1 MTARILVV
9 DDLAANTKLLEVRL
23 TAEYFEVIV
32 ANNGVD
38 ALQICRAGRCD
49 IVLLDAMMPGIDG
62 FEVCRR
68 LKADRL
74 TAHLPVIIITALDE
88 ARDRVRGLEAGADDF
103 LTKPV
108 DEMAL
113 LARVRSLTRLKV
125 FMDELR
131 SRAQASNKIGTLEL
145 LQLSADREALGG
157 HILLVDD
164 RPSSSER
171 VAAAL
176 SEHHKIDTVAGI
188 TEAQHNLG
196 AQDYDLVIVA
206 LSVRLFDPLR
216 LCSQIRAMEKTRQTP
231 ILLIAE
237 TEDRARV
244 LRGLEMGVN
253 DYLMRPLDR
262 NELRARVRTQLRRKY
277 YTESLRESMQ
287 ATIEMAVIDPLTG
300 LNNRRY
306 MESQLGSVLQKA
318 ETRRRPVSLMIL
330 DIDHFKRVNDTY
342 GHGAGDDVLKG
353 FAQRVRQVIR
363 AVDLMCRLGGEEF
376 VILMPD
382 TDIDYAATIAERVRS
397 SVEGSPFPVEG
408 GRNLPITVSIGLA
421 DNSASAAP
429 EEILKRADI
438 ALYRSKTNGRNQ
450 VTKAAA

>member
-9 DDLAANTKLLEVRL
+9 DDLVANTKLLEVRL
-23 TAEYFEVIV
+23 SAEYFEVIV
-32 ANNGVD
+32 ATNGVD
-38 ALQICRAGRCD
+38 ALQICRNGRCD

-68 LKADRL
+68 LKADKL

-88 ARDRVRGLEAGADDF
+88 VRDRVRGLEAGADDF
-103 LTKPV
+103 LTKPI

-113 LARVRSLTRLKV
+113 MARVRSLTRLKV

-131 SRAQASNKIGTLEL
+131 ARAQASNKIGTLEL
-145 LQLSADREALGG
+145 LQLSADREAMGG
-157 HILLVDD
+157 RIMVVDD
-164 RPSSSER
+164 RASSAER
-171 VAAAL
+171 VVLAL
-176 SEHHKIDTVAGI
+176 AEQRQIDVETGI
-188 TEAQHNLG
+188 AQ
-196 AQDYDLVIVA
+196 AQAKLAEQEYDLVIIA

-216 LCSQIRAMEKTRQTP
+216 LCSQIRAAEKTRQTP
-231 ILLIAE
+231 ILLIADS
-237 TEDRARV
+237 EDRARV

-306 MESQLGSVLQKA
+306 MESQLASVLQKA
-318 ETRRRPVSLMIL
+318 QARRNPVSLMIL

-363 AVDLMCRLGGEEF
+363 APDLMCRLGGEEF

-382 TDIDYAATIAERVRS
+382 TDIDYASMIAERVRA
-397 SVEGSPFPVEG
+397 SVEGLAFPVED
-408 GRNLPITVSIGLA
+408 GRHLPITVSIGLA

-429 EEILKRADI
+429 DELLKSADI

>member
-23 TAEYFEVIV
+23 SAEYFEVIV

-68 LKADRL
+68 LKADKL

-113 LARVRSLTRLKV
+113 MARVRSLTRLKV

-176 SEHHKIDTVAGI
+176 TEHHKIDIVSGI
-188 TEAQHNLG
+188 AEAQHNLG
-196 AQDYDLVIVA
+196 EQDYDLVIVA

-306 MESQLGSVLQKA
+306 MESQLGNVLQKA
-318 ETRRRPVSLMIL
+318 EARRRPVSLMIL

-382 TDIDYAATIAERVRS
+382 TDIDYAAMIAERVRS
-397 SVEGSPFPVEG
+397 SVEGSLFPVEG
-408 GRNLPITVSIGLA
+408 GRNLPITVSIGIA
-421 DNSASAAP
+421 DNSSSAAP
-429 EEILKRADI
+429 DEILKRADI
-438 ALYRSKTNGRNQ
+438 ALYRSKSNGRNQ

>member
-32 ANNGVD
+32 ASNGVD
-38 ALQICRAGRCD
+38 ALQICRNGRCD

-68 LKADRL
+68 LKADKL

-88 ARDRVRGLEAGADDF
+88 VRDRVRGLEAGADDF

-113 LARVRSLTRLKV
+113 MARVRSLTRLKT
-125 FMDELR
+125 FMDDLR
-131 SRAQASNKIGTLEL
+131 ARTQASNKIGTLEL

-157 HILLVDD
+157 HIMVVDD
-164 RPSSSER
+164 RAGSSER
-171 VAAAL
+171 VVMAL
-176 SEHHKIDTVAGI
+176 AGQHKIDVETGI
-188 TEAQHNLG
+188 AEAQKKL
-196 AQDYDLVIVA
+196 AEQDYDLVIIA

-216 LCSQIRAMEKTRQTP
+216 LCSQIRAAEKTRQTP
-231 ILLIAE
+231 ILLIADN
-237 TEDRARV
+237 EDRARV

-277 YTESLRESMQ
+277 YTDSLRESMQ

-306 MESQLGSVLQKA
+306 MESQLASVLQKA
-318 ETRRRPVSLMIL
+318 QARRRPVSLMIL

-363 AVDLMCRLGGEEF
+363 APDLMCRLGGEEF

-382 TDIDYAATIAERVRS
+382 TDIDYASIIAERVRA
-397 SVEGSPFPVEG
+397 SVEDLPFPVKS
-408 GRNLPITVSIGLA
+408 GRQLSITVSIGLA
-421 DNSASAAP
+421 DNSTGAAP
-429 EEILKRADI
+429 DELLKHADI
-438 ALYRSKTNGRNQ
+438 ALYRSKSNGRNQ

>member
-23 TAEYFEVIV
+23 SAEYFEVIV

-68 LKADRL
+68 LKADKL

-88 ARDRVRGLEAGADDF
+88 VRDRVRGLEAGADDF

-131 SRAQASNKIGTLEL
+131 SRAQATNKISTLEL

-157 HILLVDD
+157 HVLLVDD
-164 RPSSSER
+164 RPSSAER
-171 VAAAL
+171 VAVAL
-176 SEHHKIDTVAGI
+176 TEHHKIDIVAGLV
-188 TEAQHNLG
+188 EAQHNL
-196 AQDYDLVIVA
+196 AEHDYDLVIIA

-237 TEDRARV
+237 TEDRTRV

-306 MESQLGSVLQKA
+306 MESQLGNVLQKA
-318 ETRRRPVSLMIL
+318 QARRRPVSLMIL

-376 VILMPD
+376 VILMPE
-382 TDIDYAATIAERVRS
+382 TDIDYAAMIAERVRS
-397 SVEGSPFPVEG
+397 SVETTPFPVEG
-408 GRNLPITVSIGLA
+408 GRNLPITVSIGIA
-421 DNSASAAP
+421 DNSSSAAP
-429 EEILKRADI
+429 DDLLKRADI
-438 ALYRSKTNGRNQ
+438 ALYRSKSNGRNQ